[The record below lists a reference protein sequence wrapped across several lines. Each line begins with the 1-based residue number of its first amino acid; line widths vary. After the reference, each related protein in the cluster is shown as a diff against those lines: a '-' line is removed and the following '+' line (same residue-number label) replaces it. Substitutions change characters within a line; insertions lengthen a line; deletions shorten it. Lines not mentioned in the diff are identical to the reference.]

1 MPTLLDALLPV
12 FCRAPQQRR
21 PASARPAP
29 AVTML
34 LLTYVSKIRF
44 LAPHAAMASPPYVA
58 YLPKEAKPK
67 WLDSGGYLALKRGAR
82 LPTPQEL
89 CKLCEEVEAEVCFAP
104 DVPPPPDADVVTY
117 LGMELRNAAVA
128 LSSPCPL
135 APVVHIHPSPAFSAA
150 LKLALRV
157 KEALGA
163 LLVGVGGAVPHL
175 TAHRY
180 ALVRARAL
188 EALQAAG
195 RVHLFGAG
203 SPTTLIRLSLP
214 PGVSTDWAGWSLKAS
229 YGKIILPPEIGGG
242 GERHVTGKKLHK
254 KYPVLTSQEAEAL
267 LRWLKAKGLATP
279 PLGEFIEKLKK
290 SYVYRA
296 QINGFIA
303 LLWRQEHCRV
313 NPSASKTVAH
323 Q

>member
-1 MPTLLDALLPV
+1 
-12 FCRAPQQRR
+12 
-21 PASARPAP
+21 
-29 AVTML
+29 ML
-34 LLTYVSKIRF
+34 LLTYVSNIHF
-44 LAPHAAMASPPYVA
+44 PAPHAAMASPPYAA

-67 WLDSGGYLALKRGAR
+67 WLDSGGYIALKRGAAPPPPR
-82 LPTPQEL
+82 EL
-89 CKLCEEVEAEVCFAP
+89 CRLCEEVGAEVCFAP
-104 DVPPPPDADVVTY
+104 DVPPPPDADVITY
-117 LGMELRNAAVA
+117 LGIELRNAAAV

-135 APVVHIHPSPAFSAA
+135 APVVHIHPSPAAFAAA

-163 LLVGVGGAVPHL
+163 PLIGVGGAVPHL

-180 ALVRARAL
+180 ALVRARVL
-188 EALQAAG
+188 EALQAG

-203 SPTTLIRLSLP
+203 SPTTMMRLSLP

-229 YGKIILPPEIGGG
+229 YGKVILPPNINGG
-242 GERHVTGKKLHK
+242 GERHVTGRSLHK
-254 KYPVLTSQEAEAL
+254 KYPVLSRQEAEAL
-267 LRWLKAKGLATP
+267 LRWLEMRGFETP
-279 PLGEFIEKLKK
+279 PLEEFIEKLKK

-303 LLWRQEHCRV
+303 LLWHQKHCRA

-323 Q
+323 